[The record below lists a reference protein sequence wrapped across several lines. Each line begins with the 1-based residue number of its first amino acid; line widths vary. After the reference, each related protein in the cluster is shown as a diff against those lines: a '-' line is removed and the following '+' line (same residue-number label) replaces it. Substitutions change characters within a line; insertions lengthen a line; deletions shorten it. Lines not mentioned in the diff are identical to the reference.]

1 MAVTIR
7 LSRIGKKHVPFYR
20 LIAVDSRK
28 KRDGKFLDNIGT
40 YDQLKGS
47 IVRFDEECYNKWVA
61 RGAVV
66 SDSAKKVY
74 RLYKKLGSTEQTPA
88 EPVTSSPSNDTSSVE
103 QQG

>member
-40 YDQLKGS
+40 FDLLKGS
-47 IVRFDEECYNKWVA
+47 VVRFDEECYNKWIA
-61 RGAVV
+61 NGAII
-66 SDSAKKVY
+66 SDAAKKVY
-74 RLYKKLGSTEQTPA
+74 RLYKKTGVAAGQTPVQSSQA
-88 EPVTSSPSNDTSSVE
+88 EADISTID
-103 QQG
+103 QG